1 MGQITLSNI
10 GGGAAVEKFSDE
22 LRKVVANIMDPN
34 TPASAKRE
42 ITIKVSIKPSVDR
55 AFGPIVVSASSK
67 LAPVRGFSTV
77 AHFGMDGDE
86 PVAFEDDP
94 KQLTIGDF
102 IENSKA
108 TTIKPKLEASK

>member
-1 MGQITLSNI
+1 MGQITLANI

-55 AFGPIVVSASSK
+55 AFGPVTVSATSK
-67 LAPVRGFSTV
+67 LAPVRGYSTV
-77 AHFGMDGDE
+77 AHFGMDGDD
-86 PVAFEDDP
+86 PVAYEDNP
-94 KQLTIGDF
+94 SQLTVDDF
-102 IENSKA
+102 INNQTTTNITPALEESK
-108 TTIKPKLEASK
+108 

>member
-10 GGGAAVEKFSDE
+10 GGGAAVEKFEDE
-22 LRKVVANIMDPN
+22 FRKVIANIMDPN

-42 ITIKVSIKPSVDR
+42 VTIKVSIKPSVDR
-55 AFGPIVVSASSK
+55 AFGPVTVSASSK
-67 LAPVRGFSTV
+67 LAPVRGYSTV

-94 KQLTIGDF
+94 KQLTVGDF
-102 IENSKA
+102 INNGKT
-108 TTIKPKLEASK
+108 TTIKPKIEASK